1 MIQILADIGRML
13 DSPLMQ
19 RAVII
24 AVLVGLSAPVIGIF
38 RLFFNNS
45 LGILLEQIGFIC

>member
-1 MIQILADIGRML
+1 MIQILADIGSML

-24 AVLVGLSAPVIGIF
+24 AVLVAFGVVHYKSLTPAQLAEEKAHSAAK
-38 RLFFNNS
+38 
-45 LGILLEQIGFIC
+45 

>member
-24 AVLVGLSAPVIGIF
+24 AVLVGLSAPVIGTYLVQPAGD
-38 RLFFNNS
+38 RKS
-45 LGILLEQIGFIC
+45 VV